1 MFTICNIALTDFYC
15 NDLFNISS
23 IMFTLKTLL
32 SIIIL
37 GGWGLASLN
46 INDEE
51 IFISTINVYINDSAY
66 FVSASRAG

>member
-1 MFTICNIALTDFYC
+1 
-15 NDLFNISS
+15 
-23 IMFTLKTLL
+23 MFTLKTLL

-51 IFISTINVYINDSAY
+51 IFISTINVYINDSAD